1 MFSHVTHTYSHTT
14 LPVGHVFLKCPCM
27 SSCWGNVF
35 HFPKNVLMRMIMKYD
50 RQIRVQWGETGQC
63 GASVLNTSQ
72 NQLVQCNIILLTDHV
87 FLMNLRD
94 DGPCVTVDEV
104 VVFSLGLFFTLCS
117 VICGIPVSL
126 TQAHSEV
133 AMCACYCQ
141 NEFVSQAPK
150 MNLTETQNSMGTA
163 RMWCF

>member
-1 MFSHVTHTYSHTT
+1 MTDRSDSSGGKRDSEG
-14 LPVGHVFLKCPCM
+14 LQFLILHRT
-27 SSCWGNVF
+27 SLF
-35 HFPKNVLMRMIMKYD
+35 H
-50 RQIRVQWGETGQC
+50 
-63 GASVLNTSQ
+63 
-72 NQLVQCNIILLTDHV
+72 QCNIILLTGHV

-94 DGPCVTVDEV
+94 GGPCVTVDEV

-117 VICGIPVSL
+117 VICGIPISL
-126 TQAHSEV
+126 TQVHSEV

-163 RMWCF
+163 QMWCFWSVRVHQCLAERTCCGSYERNKKMNKELIFPPPIE